1 MTDRVHPSSKP
12 NGKGNATATATPAV
26 ATTNPP
32 LKSPPATKTHIN
44 NHPYRPTPTSSHR
57 HNRRRFTCRRC
68 CCLTFFWSI
77 LLLIAILLLAAICC
91 AGFYVLY
98 NPQRPEFSV
107 SSLKITQFNL
117 TTNAVD
123 DTTYLTTKFNLTISS
138 KNPNKKIIYTYN
150 PISIAVFSNQVNLST
165 GSFSNFTSSPNNIFI
180 IHTATGLSSQ
190 ILDVDS
196 VTSIKSD
203 LKKKKGLPMKILMD
217 TILEVKMEKLKVKNI
232 GIRVICDRIHGSVP
246 KGKNP
251 AVANTS
257 NAKCKVDLRIKI
269 LKWSF

>member
-12 NGKGNATATATPAV
+12 NGKGHATATPAV

-32 LKSPPATKTHIN
+32 LKFPPASKTHLHN
-44 NHPYRPTPTSSHR
+44 PPYRPTPTSLHR

-68 CCLTFFWSI
+68 CCLTCFWSI

-91 AGFYVLY
+91 AAFYALY
-98 NPQRPEFSV
+98 HPQRPEFSV
-107 SSLKITQFNL
+107 SSLKITRFNL
-117 TTNAVD
+117 TTNAAD
-123 DTTYLTTKFNLTISS
+123 GTTYLTTKFNLTISS

-150 PISIAVFSNQVNLST
+150 PISIAVFSNQVNLSI
-165 GSFSNFTSSPNNIFI
+165 GSFTNFTSLPNNIFI
-180 IHTATGLSSQ
+180 IHTSTGLSSQ
-190 ILDVDS
+190 VLDVDS
-196 VTSIKSD
+196 VNSIKSH

-217 TILEVKMEKLKVKNI
+217 TILEVKMEKLKMKNI
-232 GIRVICDRIHGSVP
+232 GIRVICDRIHGHMP
-246 KGKNP
+246 KGKNS

-257 NAKCKVDLRIKI
+257 KAKCKVDLRIKI